1 MKKSS
6 TLLLPSVLSAAMIGM
21 VALPALQADPIK
33 KATEVTF
40 SGPTEIPGMVLP
52 PGTYKI
58 KVPDPYTHSDM
69 VGFYDPSES
78 HLYKLVR
85 TVPAYR
91 TTLKDKTVITF
102 QERAAGAPPAV
113 DRWFYPDDYYGRQ
126 FVYPKVELRQVSEVV
141 PPPPAPPPAVQQEQ
155 SEQSQITQSQVEQSQ
170 IKSSQSEQPQ
180 AEQQVEIAQNTP
192 PPAPTAQ
199 ENTPAPAASESSNQL
214 PQTASNLPLLFL
226 SGGFLAFAGL
236 ALRLVRS

>member
-1 MKKSS
+1 MKKST
-6 TLLLPSVLSAAMIGM
+6 TLLLPSVLSAAMVGL
-21 VALPALQADPIK
+21 VALPALQADPVK

-52 PGTYKI
+52 AGTYMI

-91 TTLKDKTVITF
+91 TVLNDKTVITF

-126 FVYPKVELRQVSEVV
+126 FVYPAVEVRQVAEAAPL
-141 PPPPAPPPAVQQEQ
+141 PPPPPIAAAPAPPPAVQEQE
-155 SEQSQITQSQVEQSQ
+155 SEQSQVTQSEVEQSQ
-170 IKSSQSEQPQ
+170 AEQPPAEQPQ
-180 AEQQVEIAQNTP
+180 TEIAQNTP
-192 PPAPTAQ
+192 PPVQ
-199 ENTPAPAASESSNQL
+199 ENPPVSSTPNQL
-214 PQTASNLPLLFL
+214 PQTASDLPLLFA
-226 SGGFLAFAGL
+226 SGAFLVLAGL
-236 ALRLVRS
+236 GLRLVRS

>member
-1 MKKSS
+1 MKKST
-6 TLLLPSVLSAAMIGM
+6 TLLLPSVLSAAMIGL
-21 VALPALQADPIK
+21 VALPALQADPVK

-52 PGTYKI
+52 AGTYMI

-91 TTLKDKTVITF
+91 TVLNDKTVITF

-113 DRWFYPDDYYGRQ
+113 DRWFYPDDFYGRQ
-126 FVYPKVELRQVSEVV
+126 FVYPAVEVRQVAQVT
-141 PPPPAPPPAVQQEQ
+141 PLPPAPPIAEAPAPAPPPVVQEQ
-155 SEQSQITQSQVEQSQ
+155 ESEQSQVTQSQVEQSQ
-170 IKSSQSEQPQ
+170 AEQPQ
-180 AEQQVEIAQNTP
+180 TEIAQNTP
-192 PPAPTAQ
+192 PPAQ
-199 ENTPAPAASESSNQL
+199 ENPPVSSTPNEPANQL
-214 PQTASNLPLLFL
+214 PQTASDLPLLFA
-226 SGGFLAFAGL
+226 GGAFLALAGL
-236 ALRLVRS
+236 GLRLVRS

>member
-52 PGTYKI
+52 PGTYMI

-91 TTLKDKTVITF
+91 TNLNDRTVITF

-126 FVYPKVELRQVSEVV
+126 FVYPKVELRQVAAVT
-141 PPPPAPPPAVQQEQ
+141 PPPPAPPPAVEEQQ
-155 SEQSQITQSQVEQSQ
+155 SEQSQITQSEVQQSQ
-170 IKSSQSEQPQ
+170 VQPQ
-180 AEQQVEIAQNTP
+180 AEQQTEIAQNTP
-192 PPAPTAQ
+192 PPAPAAQ
-199 ENTPAPAASESSNQL
+199 ENTPAPTTPSEPANQL
-214 PQTASNLPLLFL
+214 PQTASDLPLLFV
-226 SGGFLAFAGL
+226 SGAFLALAGL
-236 ALRLVRS
+236 GLRLVRS

>member
-1 MKKSS
+1 MKKYS
-6 TLLLPSVLSAAMIGM
+6 TLLLPSVLSAAMVGM
-21 VALPALQADPIK
+21 VALPALQADPVK

-52 PGTYKI
+52 PGKYMI

-91 TTLKDKTVITF
+91 TNLNDKTVITF

-126 FVYPKVELRQVSEVV
+126 FVYPKVELRQVSEVTPL
-141 PPPPAPPPAVQQEQ
+141 PPPPIAAAPAPAPPPAVQEEQ
-155 SEQSQITQSQVEQSQ
+155 SEQSQSTQSEVEQA
-170 IKSSQSEQPQ
+170 QPQ
-180 AEQQVEIAQNTP
+180 TEIAQNTP
-192 PPAPTAQ
+192 PPAQ
-199 ENTPAPAASESSNQL
+199 ENSPAPATPSEPANQL
-214 PQTASNLPLLFL
+214 PQTASNLPLLFMC
-226 SGGFLAFAGL
+226 GGFLALAGL
-236 ALRLVRS
+236 TLRLVRS